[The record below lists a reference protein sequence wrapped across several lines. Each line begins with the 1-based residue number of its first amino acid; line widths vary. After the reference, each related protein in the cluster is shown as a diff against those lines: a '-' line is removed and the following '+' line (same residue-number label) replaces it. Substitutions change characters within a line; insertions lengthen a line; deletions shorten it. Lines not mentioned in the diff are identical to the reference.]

1 MARRCVLGCGSPET
15 LFPIPKIP
23 WLRSRWLGFLHFED
37 GGISE
42 RSRLCSKHFTRECF
56 KNWTQ
61 HEMGFVKYLS
71 LTDTA
76 VPSVYTVGSSQS
88 LKPQTRDVACQCD
101 APYLKSVS
109 LQTIKQ
115 KLKRRSKAIQVNPF
129 GHSVGIY
136 CSESVGTCLEPS
148 CFTST
153 PIKRPQIEDTTIN
166 DSSTCTSK
174 QLSDVTY
181 EPDIA
186 QEGSEKSVHTAS
198 TKHSGTASH
207 SSEIHQLEIC
217 ICRRQ

>member
-115 KLKRRSKAIQVNPF
+115 KLKRRSKGLFTLPPQNTVEQPAIHLKYTSWKSAF
-129 GHSVGIY
+129 VGGSSLQWSILHTDPQGL
-136 CSESVGTCLEPS
+136 SPASNLVALE
-148 CFTST
+148 
-153 PIKRPQIEDTTIN
+153 
-166 DSSTCTSK
+166 
-174 QLSDVTY
+174 V
-181 EPDIA
+181 
-186 QEGSEKSVHTAS
+186 
-198 TKHSGTASH
+198 
-207 SSEIHQLEIC
+207 
-217 ICRRQ
+217 